1 MNIPSSRASR
11 ALAGTALALALVL
24 LYGWRLGARS
34 LWEPDEPRYAEIARE
49 MLVTGD
55 WVTPRLDMLRYY
67 EKPPLVYWSA
77 ATSFAVFGISEW
89 SARISVVLF
98 ALLFL
103 AGTWTLARTLF
114 GARAAILSTLTLA
127 LAPLSWVTGRLLVT
141 DMFLA
146 AGVVWVLAGYVLA
159 LDRRRRGESAVLP
172 MIVAGAG
179 ATVAL
184 LAKGPIGL
192 LLPALGIVPLRA
204 LAGRAASI
212 GARGWA
218 AAWAVVAILGL
229 PWFLMLASRDPSFA
243 KFFLWH
249 EHVLR
254 FLTGSAKHGAAPW
267 YYLEMLAGGLFPS
280 SFLLPWAIAVC
291 RPRWRLWR
299 AAGLEAAEMG
309 TWLLLLFG
317 GGTLLFFS
325 VSQSKRPGYI
335 LPALPVAAILVG
347 RSLARALEE
356 RASRG
361 LRVSMAAAALGS
373 WAAAAA
379 TLWFSLHPPA
389 AVAAGEASAGFRSA
403 GILTAVLLAAL
414 GGSLA
419 ASAFA
424 VRARAL
430 QRGLVA
436 VAASLFLALPSL
448 GNVAERLDASLSVK
462 AVSLRVASLASP
474 TDVVASFGTI
484 LQGLNFYTGRR
495 TVIVGGAGELE
506 FGAQGDESRGW
517 IIEPEE
523 LPALLAE
530 RTVYLVAPAGMTSRA
545 IEYGAGRIR
554 VLEETPSHVLLTNAE
569 DPPPAT
575 P

>member
-1 MNIPSSRASR
+1 
-11 ALAGTALALALVL
+11 
-24 LYGWRLGARS
+24 
-34 LWEPDEPRYAEIARE
+34 
-49 MLVTGD
+49 
-55 WVTPRLDMLRYY
+55 
-67 EKPPLVYWSA
+67 
-77 ATSFAVFGISEW
+77 
-89 SARISVVLF
+89 
-98 ALLFL
+98 
-103 AGTWTLARTLF
+103 
-114 GARAAILSTLTLA
+114 
-127 LAPLSWVTGRLLVT
+127 
-141 DMFLA
+141 
-146 AGVVWVLAGYVLA
+146 
-159 LDRRRRGESAVLP
+159 
-172 MIVAGAG
+172 
-179 ATVAL
+179 
-184 LAKGPIGL
+184 
-192 LLPALGIVPLRA
+192 
-204 LAGRAASI
+204 
-212 GARGWA
+212 
-218 AAWAVVAILGL
+218 
-229 PWFLMLASRDPSFA
+229 
-243 KFFLWH
+243 
-249 EHVLR
+249 
-254 FLTGSAKHGAAPW
+254 
-267 YYLEMLAGGLFPS
+267 
-280 SFLLPWAIAVC
+280 
-291 RPRWRLWR
+291 
-299 AAGLEAAEMG
+299 MG